1 MIERKPVVGR
11 CVDRDVWRAFDR
23 GEASRLESI
32 EIEMTDQTKD
42 CEACYGTGNEP
53 RMRAVQPGRKIL
65 FRSCP
70 ACGGTGKAPKSPA
83 SAPERE

>member
-1 MIERKPVVGR
+1 MFGALSIV
-11 CVDRDVWRAFDR
+11 
-23 GEASRLESI
+23 GEASHLESF

-42 CEACYGTGNEP
+42 CEACCRTGNEP

-65 FRSCP
+65 FRSCL

>member
-1 MIERKPVVGR
+1 LGGALIGMFGGLSIV
-11 CVDRDVWRAFDR
+11 
-23 GEASRLESI
+23 GEASRLDSI

-42 CEACYGTGNEP
+42 CEAYYGTGNEP